1 MGGHGRHWLGVG
13 VCSAAVITTCSP
25 RTLVRA
31 SFDVCIKRCIPINN
45 TTFGR
50 SDMCC
55 VLFPLKLAC
64 QMHTLSSTHASR
76 TCCAS
81 LLPNTAGCPTVGHKP
96 AAAPRAVRLLGQQR
110 GSGHRTQHRAHTRPP
125 RTQQGGHASTGTS
138 CCTHSTC
145 HRSQPAPRTSPT
157 AAAEHAAERSCRSRR
172 SCGRRGRWWTTWCTD
187 GHTRDSRH
195 GHCGGTGQG
204 RLLLLLWL
212 WLWGFA
218 CLRLRRAA
226 AAMCCSAARRRRAGG
241 LYAGARG
248 RGGGS
253 DGREHAARRLLQA
266 TATTRR
272 RGEGRGALGG
282 GAGSRR
288 RRRRTHRDGRHH
300 LVTSHAAATA
310 ATTTTGA
317 GGWRGR

>member
-45 TTFGR
+45 TTFDR
-50 SDMCC
+50 SDMSC

-125 RTQQGGHASTGTS
+125 RTQQGGHASTATA
-138 CCTHSTC
+138 CCTYSTC
-145 HRSQPAPRTSPT
+145 HRSQPAARTSPT

-195 GHCGGTGQG
+195 RHCGGTGQG

-226 AAMCCSAARRRRAGG
+226 AAMSSAARRRRAGG
-241 LYAGARG
+241 PYAGARG

-300 LVTSHAAATA
+300 LVTSHATTATA
-310 ATTTTGA
+310 TTTGA